1 MNSAP
6 VLVFGKH
13 ARGTGRNAGA
23 SVARALPE
31 RCGFMSRRLCY
42 QPSEDVKGR
51 GSAPSEAGVGLTALA
66 DFDRISPP

>member
-6 VLVFGKH
+6 VLVFGTH
-13 ARGTGRNAGA
+13 ARRYRPNAGA

-42 QPSEDVKGR
+42 QPSVDVKGR
-51 GSAPSEAGVGLTALA
+51 GGAPSEAGVGLTALA
-66 DFDRISPP
+66 DFDRISGP